1 MSEIRPETYFTV
13 LLDGACCSLPFAG
26 IACESQDDTLPGA
39 GMSAEPSGRRNQGP
53 TDVDLANYARAYM
66 GAYMGAVQSESPEHP
81 PVFYKNHP
89 YSIEACYMP
98 NDSFC
103 LLFEKSERPTIA
115 VTSQNWEY
123 VMGKVMSGVS
133 YLATVYPHEGFSVDD
148 AVAKGRRD
156 AIRDIRA
163 IESSDMVDAT
173 RQLEKAISELSNMGD
188 WTKNPVKMAETVMSR
203 LEPIRQ
209 AVQRS
214 GPTVDMLAMVDGLRR
229 CSITPA
235 SGKLDPDDLEAMS
248 GVSSLM
254 SDLTTMLR
262 DVKLQGEK
270 LEDVQEHLRGELH
283 DFKIE
288 LDKKIAKGLG
298 VILATTDRK
307 IDKAIASSH
316 SPAKDPGTQSAV
328 ASLADEVTALKSTIE
343 LLRVPEDE
351 DDLPARFEE
360 LVEEVAA
367 VRSIAENI
375 RIPDIPIIPEPKVP
389 GELVLKIDT
398 LANDVAKV
406 SMRIKRIEDYLTAVS
421 ATKRTQR

>member
-1 MSEIRPETYFTV
+1 
-13 LLDGACCSLPFAG
+13 
-26 IACESQDDTLPGA
+26 
-39 GMSAEPSGRRNQGP
+39 MSAEPSGRRDQGP
-53 TDVDLANYARAYM
+53 TDIDLANYARAYL

-81 PVFYKNHP
+81 PVFYRNQP
-89 YSIEACYMP
+89 YSIEVCYMP

-103 LLFEKSERPTIA
+103 LLFDRSERPTIA
-115 VTSQNWEY
+115 VTSQDWDY

-133 YLATVYPHEGFSVDD
+133 YLATVYSHEGYSVDD
-148 AVAKGRRD
+148 AVSKGRRD

-173 RQLEKAISELSNMGD
+173 RQLEKAISELSNMGE
-188 WTKNPVKMAETVMSR
+188 WTKNPVKMAETVMAR

-209 AVQRS
+209 AVQRG
-214 GPTVDMLAMVDGLRR
+214 GPTVDMLAMVDAVRR
-229 CSITPA
+229 CNVGPGITE
-235 SGKLDPDDLEAMS
+235 LNPDDLEAIS
-248 GVSSLM
+248 GASSLM
-254 SDLTTMLR
+254 SELTTMLR

-307 IDKAIASSH
+307 IDKAFASAQA
-316 SPAKDPGTQSAV
+316 PTADPNVKSSIDRLGEELAV
-328 ASLADEVTALKSTIE
+328 LRSSVEELQASVGEE
-343 LLRVPEDE
+343 EEE

-367 VRSIAENI
+367 VRSLAENI
-375 RIPDIPIIPEPKVP
+375 RIPDIPIIPEPRIP
-389 GELVLKIDT
+389 DEIFRKIET
-398 LANDVAKV
+398 LTDDVSKV
-406 SMRIKRIEDYLTAVS
+406 SMRIKRIEDYLKAIS
-421 ATKRTQR
+421 AAKRVQR